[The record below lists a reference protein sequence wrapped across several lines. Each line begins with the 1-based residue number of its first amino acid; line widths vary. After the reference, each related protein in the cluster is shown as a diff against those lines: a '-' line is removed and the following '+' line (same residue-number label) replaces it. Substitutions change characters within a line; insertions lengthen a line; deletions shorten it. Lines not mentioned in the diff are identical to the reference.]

1 MYASYYFVKLVTAN
15 SLFITF
21 YALIGAN
28 YYDLSYI
35 YMCMKQDVR
44 SKIND
49 QSNSLESLR
58 LLTGLA

>member
-1 MYASYYFVKLVTAN
+1 MYASYYFVKLVTA

-35 YMCMKQDVR
+35 YTC
-44 SKIND
+44 
-49 QSNSLESLR
+49 
-58 LLTGLA
+58 A

>member
-1 MYASYYFVKLVTAN
+1 MYASYYFVKLVTA

-49 QSNSLESLR
+49 QSNSSESLR